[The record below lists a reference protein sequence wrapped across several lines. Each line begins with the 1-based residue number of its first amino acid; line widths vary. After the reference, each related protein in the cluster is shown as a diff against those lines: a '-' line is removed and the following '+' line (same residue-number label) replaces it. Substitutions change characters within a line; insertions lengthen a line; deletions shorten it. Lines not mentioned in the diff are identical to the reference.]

1 MNDSLK
7 DLQNDL
13 EEFLRTLPG
22 DPVAHKQTAELL
34 RKKGYSEQAIRDF
47 LKENS

>member
-13 EEFLRTLPG
+13 EEFMRALPG
-22 DPVAHKQTAELL
+22 DPVAHKQTVEML
-34 RKKGYSEQAIRDF
+34 RKKGFSDEAIKDF